1 MKRSKY
7 RAIQNECLIVFFLS
21 TVIIWGL
28 GCSSP
33 LSETKAEFNLRIYP
47 SSLELEKDKEDTVS
61 VWTDGANSRGE
72 AARQMPSR
80 SNENLRICQPS
91 RRERPLLRISL
102 ATALSTRIKH
112 RAINHLR

>member
-1 MKRSKY
+1 MPQERREGVSQQP
-7 RAIQNECLIVFFLS
+7 R
-21 TVIIWGL
+21 GR
-28 GCSSP
+28 P
-33 LSETKAEFNLRIYP
+33 LYVRVRPLTEWT
-47 SSLELEKDKEDTVS
+47 S
-61 VWTDGANSRGE
+61 VGQFGRFGHLWTDGANSRGE